1 MSNHTNEDLYPPFV
15 GEQAHKARTRATMK
29 SNTFCPSFSHDEWQ
43 LILTALKPYRH
54 NSEYRELLERLE
66 YQAEALRP
74 FQQQAHAA

>member
-1 MSNHTNEDLYPPFV
+1 
-15 GEQAHKARTRATMK
+15 MK

-74 FQQQAHAA
+74 FQQQANAA